1 MILSHPK
8 RAVLLANGELLAPAY
23 ARSLIQDSDMIIV
36 VNGGTRLA
44 SELKIVPDLLI
55 GDTDSLAL
63 PLQDWLDQHCVAR
76 HTYPA
81 DKDFTDLEL
90 ALHHVI
96 SLGIPHLLFLGLA
109 GKRTDHML
117 ANFSLLA
124 LAYHALRVREA
135 EIQAEVV
142 VGQEHIYLV
151 YDELELTGKVGQTI
165 SLLPWGGNAVGVRTR
180 GMKWELHGEK
190 LPFGPARGM
199 SNIMRHNKVHIS
211 LSDGMLLVVHQRGE
225 VT

>member
-36 VNGGTRLA
+36 VNGGTGLA
-44 SELKIVPDLLI
+44 WELKIVPDLLI

-63 PLQDWLDQHCVAR
+63 PLQDWLAQHCVAR

-96 SLGIPHLLFLGLA
+96 SLGIAHLLFLGLA

-124 LAYHALRVREA
+124 LAREA
-135 EIQAEVV
+135 QIQAEVV

-190 LPFGPARGM
+190 LPFGRVRGM

-211 LSDGMLLVVHQRGE
+211 LSEGMLLVVHQRGE
-225 VT
+225 IT